1 MIKIESMNNNS
12 LEEFYQDK
20 LNWVPENLNDEIG
33 HFNVFKI
40 GNFVGHKAFPTAF
53 SRKNFYKIKLIIGKN
68 RCYYADKTIEIKES
82 AMLFA
87 NPLIPYHLENLEG
100 PQTEYFCIF
109 TEAFFHQ
116 FGHIKEY
123 PIFKPEDHPVYFLN
137 EQERKEIISI
147 YEKMEEEIKSDY
159 EYKYDVLR
167 NLVYELIHKVMK
179 MKPAAMVR
187 EKGSGANLRIVN
199 MFRELLDLQFPL
211 EHPHQEMKLRR
222 AQDFASHLSIHV
234 NHLNRAVKIVTG
246 KTTSNCISERIIQE
260 AKMLL
265 KHSNRSVS
273 EIAYNLRFDAPT
285 HFISFFR
292 KQTDHTP
299 ASFRQLINQRSEI
312 KEN

>member
-1 MIKIESMNNNS
+1 MNSNS

-20 LNWVPENLNDEIG
+20 LNRIPENLNDEIG

-40 GNFVGHKAFPTAF
+40 GDFTGHKAFPTTF

-116 FGHIKEY
+116 FGQLKTY
-123 PIFKPEDHPVYFLN
+123 PIFSPEDHPIYFLN
-137 EQERKEIISI
+137 EKEQQEIILI

-159 EYKYDVLR
+159 AYKYDVLR
-167 NLVYELIHKVMK
+167 NLVYELVHKVMK
-179 MKPAAMVR
+179 MKPAAMIR
-187 EKGSGANLRIVN
+187 EKGSGANIRIASL
-199 MFRELLDLQFPL
+199 FTELLDLQFPL
-211 EHPHQEMKLRR
+211 ADLQQEMKLRR
-222 AQDFASHLSIHV
+222 AQDFATHLSVHV
-234 NHLNRAVKIVTG
+234 NHLNRAVKMTTG
-246 KTTSNCISERIIQE
+246 KTTTQCISERIIQE
-260 AKMLL
+260 AKILL
-265 KHSNRSVS
+265 RHSGRSVS
-273 EIAYNLRFDAPT
+273 EIAYGLRFDAPT

-292 KQTDHTP
+292 KHTDQTP
-299 ASFRQLINQRSEI
+299 AKFRELKNQIADS
-312 KEN
+312 